1 MQPFFIQRCSTAVV
15 REVVSQL
22 PREDRSDSSSG
33 HAGQPEGD
41 GRTLLTRAAVRNRIR
56 DAYDLGR
63 VAGTQALNMLADRL
77 EQQGVH
83 SAASTLRASLR
94 GLFTVD
100 RLGFQPPLNH
110 ALSTTHAITQ
120 ARFGLPRQICRPP
133 TWQDSRMAL
142 QWSIASFRATI
153 EGRRRIAGFWQLA
166 GLATR

>member
-1 MQPFFIQRCSTAVV
+1 
-15 REVVSQL
+15 
-22 PREDRSDSSSG
+22 
-33 HAGQPEGD
+33 
-41 GRTLLTRAAVRNRIR
+41 
-56 DAYDLGR
+56 
-63 VAGTQALNMLADRL
+63 MLADRL